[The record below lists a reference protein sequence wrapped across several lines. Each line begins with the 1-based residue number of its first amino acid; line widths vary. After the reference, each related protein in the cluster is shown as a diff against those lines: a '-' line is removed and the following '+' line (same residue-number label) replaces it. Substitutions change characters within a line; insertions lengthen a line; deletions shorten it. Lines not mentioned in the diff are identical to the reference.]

1 MIINT
6 ETLKQAAENIIAK
19 RNAEMYNDMLS
30 KQNHI
35 KLRCNAIIKQLDAIR
50 AVAPAFN
57 ALKTAKIKFT
67 KHYITEDRYHRV
79 GFSDQRNDIVG
90 VCGGGCYGRSVFVN
104 FKNGKFVICNL
115 FSNNHLEA
123 REINIEE
130 LIEKHWDDF
139 EVRDHLNK
147 MARELTTFAETVA
160 EKITACAQ

>member
-30 KQNHI
+30 KQNCI

-67 KHYITEDRYHRV
+67 KHYITKDEHEHIS
-79 GFSDQRNDIVG
+79 FSDCRNDLVG
-90 VCGGGCYGRSVFVN
+90 VYGGGIYGSSVFVN
-104 FKNGKFVICNL
+104 FENEKFIVCNWYTKD
-115 FSNNHLEA
+115 
-123 REINIEE
+123 REINIDE
-130 LIEKHWDDF
+130 LIEKYWDDYM
-139 EVRDHLNK
+139 VRFHLGTI
-147 MARELTTFAETVA
+147 ARDITAFAEAVA
-160 EKITACAQ
+160 KKITACAQ